1 VEDCLTRVDEVD
13 SEVGA
18 FITLCPDGARAEAR
32 LSEERWAKGAPRPL
46 DGVPYGLKDIIATGG
61 VRTTGGSRL
70 YEDWIP
76 SGSATVATR
85 LADAGGVLMGKLQTF
100 ELAGA
105 VPAGPL
111 GTTRNPW
118 GLERTSGGSSSGSA
132 AALAARELPLAIG
145 SDTGGS
151 IRIPAAFCGIS
162 GLKPTYGLVSRHG
175 VMARSWTLD
184 HIGPMARSVEDLAL
198 CLAAIAGHD
207 PLDQTSSRRALPGY
221 RDDLERDVGGM
232 RLGIPA
238 EWAFST
244 CDPEV
249 EARTRDALAVLRE
262 AGAEIVEVRLPNTEE
277 HALDQLS
284 RIISGAESASAHEDN
299 LDRLDG
305 LSELASQ
312 RLLANLTIT
321 AVDYLR
327 AMRLRHLVQLDF
339 ESMFEEVDAVIAP
352 TTAAVAPRL
361 DDGLAQVGARSLP
374 WLEIAA
380 GTTSVGNLAGIPALA
395 IPAGFSRAG
404 LPIGIQVMARP
415 FAETTCFRVGAAFQA
430 LTDHHLQVPPLTA
443 AIKGAQR

>member
-1 VEDCLTRVDEVD
+1 
-13 SEVGA
+13 
-18 FITLCPDGARAEAR
+18 
-32 LSEERWAKGAPRPL
+32 
-46 DGVPYGLKDIIATGG
+46 
-61 VRTTGGSRL
+61 
-70 YEDWIP
+70 
-76 SGSATVATR
+76 
-85 LADAGGVLMGKLQTF
+85 
-100 ELAGA
+100 
-105 VPAGPL
+105 
-111 GTTRNPW
+111 
-118 GLERTSGGSSSGSA
+118 
-132 AALAARELPLAIG
+132 
-145 SDTGGS
+145 
-151 IRIPAAFCGIS
+151 
-162 GLKPTYGLVSRHG
+162 
-175 VMARSWTLD
+175 
-184 HIGPMARSVEDLAL
+184 
-198 CLAAIAGHD
+198 
-207 PLDQTSSRRALPGY
+207 
-221 RDDLERDVGGM
+221 
-232 RLGIPA
+232 
-238 EWAFST
+238 
-244 CDPEV
+244 
-249 EARTRDALAVLRE
+249 RTRDALAVLRD

-361 DDGLAQVGARSLP
+361 DDGLAQVGASSLP